1 MKVSFEATF
10 EDFMDVCIRTIK
22 NSKGHNSAKRN
33 GWIISSIFVGLVVLA
48 IVPSTLG
55 EKLIWGVIGSF
66 LIALIYPYLYQ
77 KSLENR
83 ARNYCQNQMG
93 TDDAFLVEIELNPQ
107 GVTSKQLKTQVTHD
121 WSAVQD
127 IQVTSDKVDFIF
139 QDGGITTVR
148 ARAFETPEQQEK
160 FVELA
165 HQYYEANHPGL

>member
-93 TDDAFLVEIELNPQ
+93 TDDAFLVDGTYNQTILPADPRLLQYIRSCWWNLKSAWYSPDMLEL
-107 GVTSKQLKTQVTHD
+107 QL
-121 WSAVQD
+121 
-127 IQVTSDKVDFIF
+127 
-139 QDGGITTVR
+139 
-148 ARAFETPEQQEK
+148 
-160 FVELA
+160 
-165 HQYYEANHPGL
+165 HQLR